1 MDHPSR
7 VLAQAREHLEA
18 LKQSGLS
25 RDALLALLG
34 EEPQQQQPQQQQQQQ
49 QQATM
54 IAEGM
59 RCLLG
64 TISIAQLY

>member
-25 RDALLALLG
+25 RDALLALL
-34 EEPQQQQPQQQQQQQ
+34 EEDAQQQRQQG
-49 QQATM
+49 M
-54 IAEGM
+54 VAEGM
-59 RCLLG
+59 ETLLWMAYG
-64 TISIAQLY
+64 LPPADW

>member
-25 RDALLALLG
+25 RDALLALL
-34 EEPQQQQPQQQQQQQ
+34 EEQPQQQQQQQ
-49 QQATM
+49 PPQQPQNAMVTD
-54 IAEGM
+54 GTK
-59 RCLLG
+59 LLPM
-64 TISIAQLY
+64 SREVLAN

>member
-25 RDALLALLG
+25 RDALLALL
-34 EEPQQQQPQQQQQQQ
+34 EEDSQQQQR
-49 QQATM
+49 QQAM
-54 IAEGM
+54 LAEGM
-59 RCLLG
+59 KRFRNNVYALD
-64 TISIAQLY
+64 INS